1 MAPRCLGNSGRFRS
15 IQVDS
20 EICEKTKSIESGL
33 CVTRHFINLRNTHP
47 KNKPM
52 IRCNLSTL
60 MGRDKLRISDVVRE
74 TGLNRSTVTAL
85 YKETATRVD
94 LPAVDR
100 LCRLF
105 RCQVGELFEHLTDAV
120 QERP

>member
-1 MAPRCLGNSGRFRS
+1 
-15 IQVDS
+15 
-20 EICEKTKSIESGL
+20 
-33 CVTRHFINLRNTHP
+33 
-47 KNKPM
+47 M

-85 YKETATRVD
+85 YKESATRVD
-94 LPAVDR
+94 LPAIDQ

-105 RCQVGELFEHLTDAV
+105 HCKVGELFEHVPDAAGDGS
-120 QERP
+120 